1 MNNFVRRA
9 FWLVLFLFP
18 WVLQQ
23 ASPVTVATAKHP
35 EYGTYLVDGQGRAL
49 YLYTRDSKDNPTC
62 YDQCAQTWPPL
73 LVRDKAV
80 AGQGVA
86 PNLLG
91 TVRRKDGGLQVTYN
105 GWPLY
110 YYARDQKP
118 GDTNGQGVGGV
129 WFLVSPYG
137 VAIKPRQEAAQTPI
151 QANLPPG
158 LEGQLMAEGQTLFST
173 HCAACHGDRG
183 QGGAGPALAGN
194 AKLQDATFVM
204 TQVLIGSRFM
214 PPFGDKLSDHQIAA
228 VLTYIRNSWGN
239 RFGPISE
246 EMVKARRQA
255 VQGR

>member
-1 MNNFVRRA
+1 MKRA
-9 FWLVLFLFP
+9 FPWLIFFGFLP
-18 WVLQQ
+18 ALLQTME
-23 ASPVTVATAKHP
+23 VTLTTADHP
-35 EYGTYLVDGQGRAL
+35 SLGVYLTDGQGRSV
-49 YLYTRDSKDNPTC
+49 YLYTRDQKNTPTC

-73 LVRDKAV
+73 LVKEKAV
-80 AGQGVA
+80 AGKGVA

-91 TVRRKDGGLQVTYN
+91 TARRKDGSLQVTYN

-110 YYARDQKP
+110 YYAQDQKP
-118 GDTNGQGVGGV
+118 GDTKGQGVGGV

-137 VAIKPRQEAAQTPI
+137 VAIQPREAPQAPA

-158 LEGQLMAEGQTLFST
+158 VEAQLLEEGGRLYAQ

-194 AKLQDATFVM
+194 GKLQDATFVM

-214 PPFGDKLSDHQIAA
+214 PPFGDKLSDRQIAA
-228 VLTYIRNSWGN
+228 VLTFVRNSWGN
-239 RFGPISE
+239 RLGAISE